1 MAMDQL
7 RLRQSIDHNRGLS
20 GPMRWAHALLA
31 AFRSPGY
38 GKLLWV
44 VLILILI
51 TLDGVIADPMRRLG
65 GSLGGDIRR
74 EIAVI
79 MQFGGVS
86 SLVLVSILMLRLDP
100 GKARRIWD
108 LVLAAL
114 LTGGAALV
122 LKMMIGRA
130 RPRFDEPGLFLWFW
144 REMPTSRG
152 PEPVHAWAFW
162 AEGVSEFWSMPS
174 SHTSAA
180 FVLGTFLAVIY
191 PRIRWVAFGLA
202 LVVAFARL
210 MEGAH
215 WASDVVAGGCVGC
228 WVAGATV
235 RAGLGQRLAERL
247 GLVRPG
253 AGLQG

>member
-7 RLRQSIDHNRGLS
+7 RLRQAIDHNRGLA
-20 GPMRWAHALLA
+20 GPMRWAHALVA
-31 AFRSPGY
+31 AFGSPRF

-44 VLILILI
+44 LVILLLIP
-51 TLDGVIADPMRRLG
+51 LDGVIAGPMRKFG
-65 GSLGGDIRR
+65 ASLGGDVRR

-86 SLVLVSILMLRLDP
+86 SLVLVSLLVLRLDP
-100 GKARRIWD
+100 AKARRIWD
-108 LVLAAL
+108 LVVAAL
-114 LTGGAALV
+114 VTGGAALV
-122 LKMMIGRA
+122 LKMTFGRA
-130 RPRFDEPGLFLWFW
+130 RPRFDEPDLFLWFW
-144 REMPTSRG
+144 RAMPTSRG
-152 PEPVHAWAFW
+152 PEPRHAWEFW
-162 AEGVSEFWSMPS
+162 AKGASEFWSMPS

-180 FVLGTFLAVIY
+180 FVLGTFLAVVY
-191 PRIRWVAFGLA
+191 PRIRWVALGLA
-202 LVVAFARL
+202 AIVAVARL

-228 WVAGATV
+228 WVAGAAV

-253 AGLQG
+253 PGLQG